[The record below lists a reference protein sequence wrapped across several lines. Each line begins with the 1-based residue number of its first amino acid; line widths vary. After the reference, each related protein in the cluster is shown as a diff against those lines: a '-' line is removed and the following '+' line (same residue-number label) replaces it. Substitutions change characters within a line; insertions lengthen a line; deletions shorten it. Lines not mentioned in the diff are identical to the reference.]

1 MQSPLQRAINDATRT
16 IDNMYR
22 YLSKKSAEP
31 RDYYALE
38 IETRG
43 ESFAR
48 TIPFVEGN
56 KTYVRKICGIGTIM
70 PSAFLL
76 SVITDFR
83 THYQDK
89 KPEMYRFIAEQAQR
103 INECRALYMKMYV
116 IDNHITPEQIRTR
129 TNDAIIDI
137 ADQYKEPRLT
147 PSDFVMIVSKKLIRL
162 PQIMSFSDM
171 YDLYLEKSGHRTV
184 KLDIAENFLDYTEPE
199 SAAHPLGRAAETN
212 AHRKNDRHALDIRYY
227 QQKYANVSPWK
238 TASKIA
244 DYAHKNR
251 WSGERLSRAIENKAA
266 DSFDMKKQR
275 KLMKHYVSGRYGFVF
290 DYMLSG
296 VYRYLLAINI
306 NTRKAFFAIPKE
318 IVCMGHNWSCRKKG
332 EWMPTGESA
341 IDSVKHLLD
350 LTPIK
355 SVIMDNESAFID
367 ANFQRFL
374 TDSGIRYHY
383 VRKYNVDGV
392 MDMLPD
398 NKSRSTHST
407 SLIDRLIRTLR
418 LMNYNLGNPKEIS
431 PPMLNYLIDEYNNS
445 VHSTLSKIIGRD
457 VTPNMVD
464 ANVMLETAIVK
475 HLRQQNFLMENNPAY
490 AVSKTVRVYN
500 DIPKR
505 DMEKVK
511 PKLLPGKWEYVGR
524 EYGLFKLQQN
534 GNVIMVPRWMI
545 KNE

>member
-1 MQSPLQRAINDATRT
+1 MQSPLQRAVNAATRK
-16 IDNMYR
+16 IDDMRQIMNEM
-22 YLSKKSAEP
+22 AEYGSIIWHDDEAVP
-31 RDYYALE
+31 KGYKF
-38 IETRG
+38 IET
-43 ESFAR
+43 
-48 TIPFVEGN
+48 IPWDAGYNTF
-56 KTYVRKICGIGTIM
+56 VRKVCGIGTIM
-70 PSAFLL
+70 PTAFLL
-76 SVITDFR
+76 EILNAFKHQKQHDKTD
-83 THYQDK
+83 
-89 KPEMYRFIAEQAQR
+89 MYRFIEEQAHKL
-103 INECRALYMKMYV
+103 NECREIFTRLWMKRRK
-116 IDNHITPEQIRTR
+116 ITDQTIRTR

-147 PSDFVMIVSKKLIRL
+147 PSDFVRIVSERLIKL

-171 YDLYLEKSGHRTV
+171 YDLYLEKSGNRIV
-184 KLDIAENFLDYTEPE
+184 KLDVADNFLDYTEPE
-199 SAAHPLGRAAETN
+199 TN
-212 AHRKNDRHALDIRYY
+212 AGRKNDRYALDIRYY

-244 DYAHKNR
+244 DYAHKKR

-296 VYRYLLAINI
+296 VYCYLLAINI

-318 IVCMGHNWSCRKKG
+318 IIRNGHNWKPRIKG
-332 EWMPTGESA
+332 DWKPNGESA
-341 IDSVKHLLD
+341 IDSVKHLLE
-350 LTPIK
+350 LTPIN
-355 SVIMDNESAFID
+355 SVIMDQEGAFID

-374 TDSGIRYHY
+374 TENGIQYHY
-383 VRKYNVDGV
+383 VHKYNVGEV

-398 NKSRSTHST
+398 NKSRSTHSG

-418 LMNYNLGNPKEIS
+418 LMNYNLGNKKEID
-431 PPMLNYLIDEYNNS
+431 PAMLNYLIDEYNNS

-464 ANVMLETAIVK
+464 ANVLLETAIVK
-475 HLRQQNFLMENNPAY
+475 HLRQQNFLMENNADY